1 MKRWQKVTSSIAVAA
16 VVLCAAGTMT
26 YKLYIKPKYVDK
38 VITAAQTAVKSDA
51 LNSSVSELVQKL
63 DEEGTLDDKT
73 RDMYNKSYS
82 DEDKERLDNIIDN
95 EEIDAES
102 IQREAA
108 QAAEEAPSADESSE
122 EASSDSESSEG
133 GSSSTEASD
142 EDASSEDSSSSGESS
157 SGSGSSSSTGSTA
170 QERIKAA
177 ATAEE
182 YATGARILAKIDV
195 GKATS
200 LYKSD
205 KSAFMDYLHST
216 LSSSEINQALQ
227 LYFKYKDLL

>member
-1 MKRWQKVTSSIAVAA
+1 
-16 VVLCAAGTMT
+16 MT

-95 EEIDAES
+95 DEIDAET

-133 GSSSTEASD
+133 GSSSAEASD
-142 EDASSEDSSSSGESS
+142 EEASSEDSSSSKESS
-157 SGSGSSSSTGSTA
+157 SGGSSSSTGSTA

-205 KSAFMDYLHST
+205 KSAFMEYLHST